1 MEALMSALLLAGP
14 LCALLG
20 VALAVARLLKQL
32 ARGPRAAVLGHAAV
46 ALALAVGGWLVG
58 GSLGLWAL
66 CAPASAGNLCGLGGV
81 LGSGPLVA
89 GLALAAWAWRT
100 GREAADAA

>member
-1 MEALMSALLLAGP
+1 MEAVMSVLLLAGP

-20 VALAVARLLKQL
+20 VALAAACLLKQL
-32 ARGPRAAVLGHAAV
+32 ARGPRAGVLGHAAV

-100 GREAADAA
+100 GCDAADAA

>member
-1 MEALMSALLLAGP
+1 MEALMSVLLLAGP

-20 VALAVARLLKQL
+20 AALAVARLLGRL
-32 ARGPRAAVLGHAAV
+32 ARGSRSGVLGHAAV
-46 ALALAVGGWLVG
+46 ALALGAGGWLVG
-58 GSLGLWAL
+58 GSLGIWVL

-89 GLALAAWAWRT
+89 GLVLARWAWRI
-100 GREAADAA
+100 GRDDADAA